1 MSRTA
6 SPSMALATEARPRT
20 ATRSPMTT
28 SSSLTA
34 TAAASSSRFRVV
46 VWPSSTWAS
55 RVRLAPAAVV
65 NVTR

>member
-6 SPSMALATEARPRT
+6 SPSMALATAARPRT
-20 ATRSPMTT
+20 ATRSPITT

-34 TAAASSSRFRVV
+34 AAPASSSRFRVV
-46 VWPSSTWAS
+46 VWPSSTCAS
-55 RVRLAPAAVV
+55 TTRLAPAAVV